1 MMDHK
6 MRRIKQELSL
16 DETKAILFNGQEC
29 IIAVCDEDNI
39 PYAVPINYVYDGTHI
54 YLHSAKSG
62 HKIDALKHNPNI
74 SLCVIDK
81 CDVIPQEFTTYFRS
95 AIIFGTA
102 RFIEDE
108 AEKVD
113 ALKKLS
119 EKYSKGIDPSNEI
132 AKFLK
137 AVAIIEISILKMT
150 GKEAIELTR
159 QRSQSGI
166 S

>member
-6 MRRIKQELSL
+6 MRRFKQELPL

-29 IIAVCDEDNI
+29 VMAVCDEDNT
-39 PYAVPINYVYDGTHI
+39 PYAVPLNYVYDGTHI

-81 CDVIPQEFTTYFRS
+81 SDVIAEEFTTYFRS
-95 AIIFGTA
+95 VIVFGTA
-102 RFIEDE
+102 SFIETE
-108 AEKVD
+108 AEKVE

-132 AKFLK
+132 ARFLK
-137 AVAIIEISILKMT
+137 AVEIIEISILKMT

-159 QRSQSGI
+159 QRKS
-166 S
+166 

>member
-1 MMDHK
+1 MDYK
-6 MRRIKQELSL
+6 MRRFRQELSL

-29 IIAVCDEDNI
+29 VIAVCDEDNT

-81 CDVIPQEFTTYFRS
+81 CDIIPQEFTTYFRS
-95 AIIFGTA
+95 AIVFGTA
-102 RFIEDE
+102 SFIEDE
-108 AEKVD
+108 SDKIE
-113 ALKKLS
+113 ALKILAA
-119 EKYSKGIDPSNEI
+119 KYSEGINPDNEI

-137 AVAIIEISILKMT
+137 AVEIIEISILKMT

-159 QRSQSGI
+159 QRNV
-166 S
+166 